1 MEKFLQSRIVRSL
14 SIFSLALVIALS
26 MIVVAGNYSASQS
39 SGTSVTTCYN
49 KKTGAMR
56 YLVKGKCKKSETTLS
71 IGQVGPQGPAGANG
85 TNGAQGATGPAGAQG
100 STGPAGLDGTAVNVG
115 ATGATGATGARG
127 PSGLT
132 SGISVVDVFYASP
145 VLPSNFPALVIARTN
160 EISNLGFESTDRLT
174 IESDAWVQITAT
186 LMIAADANASQE
198 FGIAE
203 CSLLR
208 GAHDSPISSFQ
219 TISWSRANISEA
231 SAAEAFDGQLTVI
244 GSANF
249 LAGEYDLAISCI
261 RSQSSPE
268 VSVIRVDLNAVA
280 IG

>member
-1 MEKFLQSRIVRSL
+1 MSNPSFRTLG
-14 SIFSLALVIALS
+14 IFSLASIIALS

-49 KKTGAMR
+49 KKSGALR
-56 YLVKGKCKKSETTLS
+56 YLVKGKCKKTERTLS
-71 IGQVGPQGPAGANG
+71 ISQTGPQGPAGATG
-85 TNGAQGATGPAGAQG
+85 TTGPAGAVG
-100 STGPAGLDGTAVNVG
+100 ATGPAGLDGTAVNIG
-115 ATGATGATGARG
+115 ATGATGAQGATGARG
-127 PSGLT
+127 PSGVT

-174 IESDAWVQITAT
+174 LESDAWVQITAT

-198 FGIAE
+198 FGIVE

-244 GSANF
+244 GSSNF